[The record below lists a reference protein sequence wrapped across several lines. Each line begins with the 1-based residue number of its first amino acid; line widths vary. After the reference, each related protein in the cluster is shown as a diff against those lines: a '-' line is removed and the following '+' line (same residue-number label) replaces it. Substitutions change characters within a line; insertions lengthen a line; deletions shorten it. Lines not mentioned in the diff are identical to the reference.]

1 MGQTQS
7 VPTGTSRQL
16 ENFFHVCNIIPDI
29 PEHTHRAW
37 TPPATAATVPV
48 PAAAPAPPP
57 DAPCVSAPGNR
68 VRSSRSSRRGYVSTD
83 YTTDNES
90 ESGRESWS
98 DATDTDVRDVRD
110 VHNTRV
116 RRSKSSRHDEDLL
129 DRLDRRDQ
137 RRARRDRHNRG
148 GAPSRSRE
156 AVVPAAPVTPVAP
169 VASAL
174 PRALDRRYDLD
185 VAPSMVNMNLQ
196 WNGAY
201 MVAANVYNSIAV
213 KYGYR
218 HFLSVQQLYWE
229 AVRRY
234 YQLPTVDPRGHYKVS
249 LTALMDVVRDV
260 ALLSERELSVYKDLS
275 STSDGSGDKSNP
287 AQSGDGPS
295 VQLPRVSSTKRPF
308 YRLAYYTVAQDRDTL
323 RAALVANHLVL
334 VNLALFTNFLSARR
348 GVVPTP
354 NRDDTPV
361 GMVAATLVGY
371 DSEQDVWLV
380 RFPFGLHWG
389 DQGIGY
395 VTGAYFET
403 YNRDRWIMDV
413 TECGE
418 PPEYQRQRESEQAE
432 GVPGRLP
439 VRLGSGGDEKGGAT
453 EGGGEKGTGGRL
465 RLRMV

>member
-1 MGQTQS
+1 M
-7 VPTGTSRQL
+7 
-16 ENFFHVCNIIPDI
+16 
-29 PEHTHRAW
+29 
-37 TPPATAATVPV
+37 
-48 PAAAPAPPP
+48 
-57 DAPCVSAPGNR
+57 
-68 VRSSRSSRRGYVSTD
+68 
-83 YTTDNES
+83 
-90 ESGRESWS
+90 
-98 DATDTDVRDVRD
+98 
-110 VHNTRV
+110 
-116 RRSKSSRHDEDLL
+116 
-129 DRLDRRDQ
+129 
-137 RRARRDRHNRG
+137 
-148 GAPSRSRE
+148 
-156 AVVPAAPVTPVAP
+156 
-169 VASAL
+169 
-174 PRALDRRYDLD
+174 
-185 VAPSMVNMNLQ
+185 
-196 WNGAY
+196 
-201 MVAANVYNSIAV
+201 
-213 KYGYR
+213 
-218 HFLSVQQLYWE
+218 QQLYWE

-275 STSDGSGDKSNP
+275 STSDGSGDKSTP
-287 AQSGDGPS
+287 AQSGGGPS

-308 YRLAYYTVAQDRDTL
+308 YRLAYYAVAQDRDTL
-323 RAALVANHLVL
+323 RSALVANHLVL

-439 VRLGSGGDEKGGAT
+439 VRLGSGGATEDGAT
-453 EGGGEKGTGGRL
+453 EGGGEKGTEKGTGGRL